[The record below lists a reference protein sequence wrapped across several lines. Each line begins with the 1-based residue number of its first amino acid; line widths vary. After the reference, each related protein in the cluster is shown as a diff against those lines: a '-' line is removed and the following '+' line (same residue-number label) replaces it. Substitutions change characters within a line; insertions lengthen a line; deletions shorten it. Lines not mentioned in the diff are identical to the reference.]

1 MKLLII
7 LIISLNLFI
16 NAHATSLSE
25 ETPVKHM
32 KVADVTSL
40 EEAKLV
46 FTEKSAELKSKKV
59 LDIAELQQIH
69 VNTYTLEKSIEYFG
83 LNLDGEKQ
91 AISKKLAGIVE
102 NIHINSENNRKEQ
115 TKKYLNEYFELADK
129 LASKF

>member
-1 MKLLII
+1 
-7 LIISLNLFI
+7 
-16 NAHATSLSE
+16 
-25 ETPVKHM
+25 
-32 KVADVTSL
+32 
-40 EEAKLV
+40 
-46 FTEKSAELKSKKV
+46 
-59 LDIAELQQIH
+59 